1 MSSIVIFKDMTTE
14 EKLSQ
19 IEEQSKQFEGLVVDM
34 NKPAER
40 KKVKES
46 AAVINDILKKLD
58 RARIDRKKEYAQQV
72 EDEAAFIRDRL
83 ESANAPLTA
92 LIDAHKEQERIKREA
107 EKARQDEIDNAFARM
122 NDMAMEAIGQTST
135 VIESIIDEL
144 ADYDF
149 NPDVFQ
155 ERTEEA
161 VKKHAELMQRLDMM
175 KQQAAA
181 QEELEARAA
190 EIERKEREQAEKEEA
205 ERLRIEREK
214 IAQEAAENARIE
226 AEERHQREM
235 QEAEQRRIREAEEA
249 KQREV
254 EAEQRAKAQAEA
266 AAQAE
271 RERIEAE
278 RLAKEEEER
287 KREAD
292 RKHKGKI
299 HSEIVK
305 NLTNAGLSE
314 ADAKKAVELIAKGKA
329 GNVRIYY

>member
-1 MSSIVIFKDMTTE
+1 MSNIVIFKDMTTE

-19 IEEQSKQFEGLVVDM
+19 IEEQSKQFDGLVVDM

-58 RARIDRKKEYAQQV
+58 RARIDRKKEYAQKV
-72 EDEAAFIRDRL
+72 EDEAKFIRERL
-83 ESANAPLTA
+83 EAANAPLTQ
-92 LIDAHKEQERIKREA
+92 LIDAHKEQERLKREA

-149 NPDVFQ
+149 NPDIFQ

-161 VKKHAELMQRLDMM
+161 VKKHSELMQRLDMM
-175 KQQAAA
+175 KQQATA

-190 EIERKEREQAEKEEA
+190 EIERKEREQAEREEA
-205 ERLRIEREK
+205 ERLRVEREK
-214 IAQEAAENARIE
+214 IAQEAAEKARIE
-226 AEERHQREM
+226 AEQRHQQEM

-249 KQREV
+249 KQREI

-266 AAQAE
+266 AARAE

-299 HSEIVK
+299 HSEIVS
-305 NLTNAGLSE
+305 NLTSTGITE
-314 ADAKKAVELIAKGKA
+314 AQAKVIVKLIATGKA

>member
-1 MSSIVIFKDMTTE
+1 MRDIVIFKDMTTE

-34 NKPAER
+34 SKPSER

-46 AAVINDILKKLD
+46 ASVITNILKKLD

-72 EDEAAFIRDRL
+72 EDEAAFIRKRL

-107 EKARQDEIDNAFARM
+107 EKSRQDEINNAFARM

-144 ADYDF
+144 GDYDF

-155 ERTEEA
+155 ERVDEA
-161 VKKHAELMQRLDMM
+161 VNKHSELMGRLDAM
-175 KQQAAA
+175 KKQAIA

-190 EIERKEREQAEKEEA
+190 EIERKEREQAEKEEN
-205 ERLRIEREK
+205 ERLRIERER
-214 IAQEAAENARIE
+214 IAQEAAEKARIE

-235 QEAEQRRIREAEEA
+235 QEAEE
-249 KQREV
+249 
-254 EAEQRAKAQAEA
+254 RAKARAKEA
-266 AAQAE
+266 AHKE

-278 RLAKEEEER
+278 RLAKEEEDR

-305 NLTNAGLSE
+305 NLTNAGLLE
-314 ADAKKAVELIAKGKA
+314 GDAKKAVELIAKGKA
-329 GNVRIYY
+329 GNVRIFY